1 MLNVPDFNCN
11 LLSVSKVTRD
21 LGFSLAFL
29 PDLCYIQ
36 YLYLKNLV
44 GIGKERDRLYYLEL
58 TEREKA
64 AMVVLRKYDVWY
76 KKLGHTSEVV
86 LRKIQQIGDV
96 GTCSQFCDSCI

>member
-11 LLSVSKVTRD
+11 LLSVSKV
-21 LGFSLAFL
+21 
-29 PDLCYIQ
+29 
-36 YLYLKNLV
+36 V
-44 GIGKERDRLYYLEL
+44 HYLEL